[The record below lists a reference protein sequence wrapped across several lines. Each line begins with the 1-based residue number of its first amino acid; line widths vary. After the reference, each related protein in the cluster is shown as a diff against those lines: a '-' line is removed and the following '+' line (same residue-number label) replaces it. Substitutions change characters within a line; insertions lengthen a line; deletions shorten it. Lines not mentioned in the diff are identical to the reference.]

1 MEERVCNSDES
12 VEFTCETSKPCRVEW
27 FLNDKHLSSSSQ
39 FNIQSIDNRHILCI
53 PKVKL
58 ADKGWYKCSVQDTFT
73 EAKLTVIGNDFL
85 ISFSKIRSNMR
96 VEMYRC
102 ENLPRL
108 SY

>member
-27 FLNDKHLSSSSQ
+27 FLNDKRLSSSPQ
-39 FNIQSIDNRHILCI
+39 FDMQSIDNRHLLCI

-58 ADKGWYKCSVQDTFT
+58 ADKGWYKCAVQDTFT
-73 EAKLTVIGNDFL
+73 EAKLTVIGNHSL
-85 ISFSKIRSNMR
+85 ISFVEIRSEKR

-102 ENLPRL
+102 ADLPHFP
-108 SY
+108 Y